1 MSGICGGNRQTNKF
15 AWIFISTRV
24 HAAIFVQS
32 LLNKR
37 WINPRRS
44 IFCEISD
51 YLFETT
57 QVGWVNSNIYR
68 QHLQLVS
75 TGNITCGFSS
85 FWTLLECANLLF
97 AIYLLRPFGSFI
109 ICEYIN
115 SDLRKYKSTKDEL
128 SQTSDLLR
136 ARPPAFSRKTV
147 PLRSP
152 CPAWNWGRMGRSLLI
167 VAQTKT
173 NFIRYNI
180 NGLSFSEFMWNLG
193 RISIFQMLPRARA
206 PTHTRRILVP
216 WSACFFCDLSD
227 HFSILHKSGK

>member
-57 QVGWVNSNIYR
+57 QVGWVNSNIY
-68 QHLQLVS
+68 
-75 TGNITCGFSS
+75 NWF
-85 FWTLLECANLLF
+85 LLF

-115 SDLRKYKSTKDEL
+115 SDLRKNKSTKDEL

-206 PTHTRRILVP
+206 PAHTRRILVP
-216 WSACFFCDLSD
+216 WSACSAWNWGRKGQCLLIDVINIWFRSLPIFQSD
-227 HFSILHKSGK
+227 FYGGLPQD